1 MLVIGLE
8 NLGIR
13 IDGDSENI
21 ARALIFMCEQL
32 VSECLFLSCRIS
44 RGKVDII
51 LTIAIVCFA
60 KIAINTQLQHIK
72 TVSSLQILL
81 SRRPKLMETPMLIL
95 PLSCPTFTLMRQC
108 ESTLNLVVKAR
119 VMTIF
124 MSLRVEQCRC

>member
-1 MLVIGLE
+1 MLVFGLE

-72 TVSSLQILL
+72 TVSSYANLIK
-81 SRRPKLMETPMLIL
+81 SSSKADGNTDADTAFIL
-95 PLSCPTFTLMRQC
+95 PDFYTDAT
-108 ESTLNLVVKAR
+108 V
-119 VMTIF
+119 
-124 MSLRVEQCRC
+124 